1 MVCNKTKIRIIGISA
16 LALGLYCL
24 QMFHNEYIS
33 KQCQL
38 SSMQSD
44 NINAI
49 VRIMPKHYVGNMK
62 K

>member
-16 LALGLYCL
+16 LVLGLYCL
-24 QMFHNEYIS
+24 QMSHNEYIS

-44 NINAI
+44 NIDTI
-49 VRIMPKHYVGNMK
+49 VKIMRMT
-62 K
+62 

>member
-24 QMFHNEYIS
+24 QMSHNEYIS

-44 NINAI
+44 NIDTI
-49 VRIMPKHYVGNMK
+49 VKIMRMT
-62 K
+62 